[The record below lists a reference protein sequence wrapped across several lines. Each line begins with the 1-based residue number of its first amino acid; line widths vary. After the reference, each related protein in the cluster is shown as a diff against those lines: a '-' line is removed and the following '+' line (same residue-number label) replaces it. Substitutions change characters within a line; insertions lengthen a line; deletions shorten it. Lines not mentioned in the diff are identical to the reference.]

1 MKNNYKYLL
10 VSLAAMIC
18 SWFGASALTV
28 QLPHDTIYFYETW
41 AQMMDMQPVAM
52 IVDPFID
59 CQSNCEVYIE
69 SGVDSTNDLI
79 KEKFIAFSRGD
90 STWFMNSEYLKKNFM
105 GDTKGMKGF
114 LPVFFNEKMAFVVS
128 YGPLSVKDLLLG
140 NTGEEGITDY
150 NYDDFFID
158 FRNHS
163 VNRVSHN
170 YLSELLEDYPDLLMR
185 YEGMKDYKNKDII
198 EDYFFKYIDR
208 ATDDIMRP
216 YILDLV
222 N

>member
-1 MKNNYKYLL
+1 M
-10 VSLAAMIC
+10 
-18 SWFGASALTV
+18 
-28 QLPHDTIYFYETW
+28 
-41 AQMMDMQPVAM
+41 
-52 IVDPFID
+52 
-59 CQSNCEVYIE
+59 
-69 SGVDSTNDLI
+69 
-79 KEKFIAFSRGD
+79 
-90 STWFMNSEYLKKNFM
+90 
-105 GDTKGMKGF
+105 
-114 LPVFFNEKMAFVVS
+114 MAFVVS
-128 YGPLSVKDLLLG
+128 YGPLSVKDFLLG

-208 ATDDIMRP
+208 ATDDIMLP